1 MQRKSRTKRKM
12 SSVSLWLSHCCSK
25 AARGASV
32 LLLLAV
38 GGSLVATPLPSPA
51 PDPQKNTVSKDYA
64 LIAGTVWGPDDHPI
78 AGVPITIHSVT
89 GKKAKWDLVSNQ
101 RGEFAQRVPPGRQD
115 YIIQA
120 DIKTPKGQ
128 PKPEVTVQIED
139 NERKDVGL
147 HLTQQESVKP

>member
-1 MQRKSRTKRKM
+1 M
-12 SSVSLWLSHCCSK
+12 SSVPLWLFHCGGK
-25 AARGASV
+25 ATRSAVV
-32 LLLLAV
+32 LLLLAAA
-38 GGSLVATPLPSPA
+38 GSLMAAPLPSPA

-64 LIAGTVWGPDDHPI
+64 LIAGTVWGPDDHPL

-120 DIKTPKGQ
+120 DIKAPKGQ
-128 PKPEVTVQIED
+128 PKPEITVQIED
-139 NERKDVGL
+139 NERKDIGL
-147 HLTQQESVKP
+147 HLTQQGLAKP

>member
-1 MQRKSRTKRKM
+1 M
-12 SSVSLWLSHCCSK
+12 SSLRVWLSDCGSK
-25 AARGASV
+25 ATRGAAV
-32 LLLLAV
+32 LILLAA
-38 GGSLVATPLPSPA
+38 GGSLMAAPIPSPG

-78 AGVPITIHSVT
+78 ANVPITIRT
-89 GKKAKWDLVSNQ
+89 AAGKKAKWDLVSNQ

-120 DIKTPKGQ
+120 DIKTAKGQ
-128 PKPEVTVQIED
+128 SKPEITVQIED

-147 HLTQQESVKP
+147 HLTQLGPAKP